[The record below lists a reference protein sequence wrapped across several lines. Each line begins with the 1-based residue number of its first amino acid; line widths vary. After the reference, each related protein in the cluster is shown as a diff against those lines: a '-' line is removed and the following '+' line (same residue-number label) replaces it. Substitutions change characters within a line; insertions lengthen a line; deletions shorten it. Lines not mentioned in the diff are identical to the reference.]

1 MLEVADKGKG
11 KIKYQTT
18 NSKNLYK
25 NSKTFAG
32 LKAEIHP
39 GPDSMLPAFCY
50 NSSNNLNLL

>member
-1 MLEVADKGKG
+1 MLEVADKGKR
-11 KIKYQTT
+11 KIKYQTA

-25 NSKTFAG
+25 NSKIFAG

-50 NSSNNLNLL
+50 NSSNKRNLL